1 MPPQSRRQST
11 PLSVT
16 STIDDSEPTVKPAR
30 KRKRTEKKPLPRS
43 STLHGL
49 WGIKPSET
57 EQQSVEEGNGECA
70 NEEKD
75 EGEPMVVCAEGTGKL
90 VFKVAPEKLSAVVR
104 EAENGQRMITPPRSL
119 PDTVVPET
127 PKQNGD
133 EPTTPKS
140 SGKGSG
146 KRSYQQSPTENVRRS
161 PRNHRLSFDAN
172 VFPAIA
178 PGPVV
183 IAPEPAPPAA
193 KSKAPHPFFLGKE
206 ARMDL
211 VILS

>member
-1 MPPQSRRQST
+1 MPPHSTRQST

-16 STIDDSEPTVKPAR
+16 STIDEFEPAVKPAR

-57 EQQSVEEGNGECA
+57 EQQSVEDGNGGCVDQ
-70 NEEKD
+70 EKG
-75 EGEPMVVCAEGTGKL
+75 EGGPTVACAEGTGKL
-90 VFKVAPEKLSAVVR
+90 VFKIAPERLSAVVR
-104 EAENGQRMITPPRSL
+104 RVENGQRMITPPRSL
-119 PDTVVPET
+119 PDTIMPET

-140 SGKGSG
+140 SGKGKG
-146 KRSYQQSPTENVRRS
+146 KESYQQSPTEDVRRS
-161 PRNHRLSFDAN
+161 PRNHRSSFDTI

-178 PGPVV
+178 PRPVL
-183 IAPEPAPPAA
+183 IAPKPAPPAA

-206 ARMDL
+206 ARMEI